1 MDRVTISS
9 PVSSESVLFE
19 HYDTQEI
26 SRYYRWRFLRV
37 FARALSVLL
46 RLLAFCLGLQGDRI
60 FRRTGSKQ
68 VQRRSIQLRELLTD
82 LGPTFIKVGQA
93 LSTRADLVR
102 ADYLEELTKLQD
114 QLPTFPNRIAFSII
128 ERELGD
134 VVDEIYASMDT
145 RPVAAASL
153 GQVYKA
159 RLKSGETVAVKVQRP
174 NLRKKLTLDLYII
187 RWMSTWVYRFLPL
200 NLGQSLTE
208 AVDEFG
214 IKLFEEIDYINEGH
228 NCERFARYFKGD
240 PEVYVPKIYWQY
252 SSRRVLTLE
261 WIDGIKLTDTQG
273 ICSAGLE
280 IQKLIRIGVESSL
293 KQLLEHGFFHAD
305 PHPGNLFALRDG
317 RLAFIDFGMMD
328 QLTQDR
334 KERLVDALVHMVNQD
349 YASLFE
355 DFQYLEFLTENV
367 EPAPIVAAMRVMLDD
382 ILNEKV
388 KDFNFKTATDRF
400 ADLVYEYPFR
410 VPPNFALII
419 RSLVTLEGVALSLSP
434 DFRIIGVAYPYVARR
449 LLTDESPQLRQRL
462 LEVLFQDGR
471 FRWQRL
477 ESLIDIARTDGN
489 PLNLTSTA
497 RVAVSYLMSEEASDL
512 RRQIVVALTEDDRL
526 HLEEVQ
532 RLWERIQP
540 ELTPEQLLQAATT
553 SIRDALPEA
562 VVAPIGQLSRLLP

>member
-1 MDRVTISS
+1 MTSTDPASGSS
-9 PVSSESVLFE
+9 ANVLFQ
-19 HYDTQEI
+19 HYDPKEI
-26 SRYYRWRFLRV
+26 NRYYRWRFLQV
-37 FARALSVLL
+37 FARAAFVSL
-46 RLLAFCLGLQGDRI
+46 RLLGFCLGLQTDRL
-60 FRRTGSKQ
+60 FNRTGPKQ
-68 VQRRSIQLRELLTD
+68 VAKRSVQLRDLLTD

-102 ADYLEELTKLQD
+102 SDYLEELTKLQD
-114 QLPTFPNRIAFSII
+114 QLPTFSNRIAFATI

-134 VVDEIYASMDT
+134 VVDEIYASLDP

-153 GQVYKA
+153 GQVYKG
-159 RLKSGETVAVKVQRP
+159 RLKSGETVAIKVQRP

-187 RWMSTWVYRFLPL
+187 RWMSTWVYRWLPL
-200 NLGQSLTE
+200 NLGQTLTE
-208 AVDEFG
+208 SVDEFG
-214 IKLFEEIDYINEGH
+214 TKLFEEIDYIHEGR
-228 NCERFARYFKGD
+228 NCERFAAYFKDD
-240 PEVYVPKIYWQY
+240 PDVHVPQIYWRY
-252 SSRRVLTLE
+252 SSQRVLTLE
-261 WIDGIKLTDTQG
+261 WIDGIKLTDSKAIKG
-273 ICSAGLE
+273 AGLE
-280 IQKLIRIGVESSL
+280 IQKLIRIGVESAL
-293 KQLLEHGFFHAD
+293 KQLLEYGFFHAD

-328 QLTQDR
+328 QLRQDR

-349 YASLFE
+349 YDSLFA
-355 DFQYLEFLTENV
+355 DFQYLEFLTKQV
-367 EPAPIVAAMRVMLDD
+367 EPQPIVAAMQVMLDD

-410 VPPNFALII
+410 LPPNFALII

-434 DFRIIGVAYPYVARR
+434 DFRIIAVAYPYVARR

-462 LEVLFQDGR
+462 QEVLFRDGK

-497 RVAVSYLMSEEASDL
+497 RVGLSYLLSDEASDL
-512 RRQIVVALTEDDRL
+512 RRQIIVALTDDDRL
-526 HLEEVQ
+526 HVEEVQ

-540 ELTPEQLLQAATT
+540 ELTPEQLFQAAAS

-562 VVAPIGQLSRLLP
+562 VVGPIDRLSRLLPR